1 MRADQVTALRAQL
14 IVDEGLRL
22 KPYRDSVGKLTIGV
36 GRNLDDKGISH
47 DEAMAL
53 LDRDIAEHM
62 ALLDRELPWWQRMDE
77 TRQLVLANMAFN
89 LGVGPTPEQPDGKL
103 LQFKNTLDHMARGE
117 YDAAA
122 DGMAAS
128 VWAKQVGVRA
138 DRLVIAMRTGAFA

>member
-1 MRADQVTALRAQL
+1 MEALHAQL

-22 KPYRDSVGKLTIGV
+22 KPYHDSVGKLTIGI

-47 DEAMAL
+47 NEAIAL
-53 LDRDIAEHM
+53 LDNDIAEHLM
-62 ALLDRELPWWQRMDE
+62 LLDRELPWWRRLDDA
-77 TRQLVLANMAFN
+77 RQLVLANMAFN
-89 LGVGPTPEQPDGKL
+89 LGVGPTPEQPNGKL

-128 VWAKQVGVRA
+128 AWAKQVGERA
-138 DRLVIAMRTGAFA
+138 VRLVTVMRAGAAPS